1 MKFRVLISIFIS
13 WVLLNTAKVQATP
26 VRLTVQPKGTN
37 QVELTFGPVMPGV
50 WYEVLART
58 NRPDGHWITFAGAF
72 LGPSNKIVTTTCNLG
87 GGGDLSGL
95 TLGTLRHWTF
105 VAGCWDDTQ
114 GDELPSLY
122 KDVVLLG
129 DPFSSA
135 DPYGDP
141 MGDGWNNLQKLQNNM
156 DPYRAYPPPPP
167 QSSVSFFQGT
177 NDLRHGHAVLT
188 WRLTGGP
195 VPDYFLIERAIRTLR
210 PQTNYMRQNQPFP
223 GARFGAFGTN
233 RPPNYRP
240 MPGRPPGWQPEEPF
254 ITGPYQ
260 AVARAPGQTGLS
272 EYRYVDP
279 NVDTLFQPLYRIQ
292 PHYSPPLRAVLHE
305 VDTAEIRKTII
316 SVVAQQKTKGYAL
329 IVPHPIPYARYLL
342 LVRDKNDPQWRGS
355 GYFASGTNRDPVY
368 LHVDQKG
375 MMHEGQSPLAMPVVK
390 FLPDVVEPEF
400 VAGWGE
406 DSDGDGLPDVYE
418 VLVTHTEPDNADTG
432 NTGIL
437 DGYKEMAGD
446 GWGNLEKFRR
456 RADPFK
462 PAQPPAPVVL
472 TQPTMSEAMQAT
484 LPKTDLSYE
493 PQVEVR
499 VIGTGDF
506 EPIHQALGMLYQM
519 SDPRNPY
526 RVRGNFDLRI
536 SWVVPEPKPH
546 VYGNGP

>member
-72 LGPSNKIVTTTCNLG
+72 LGPSNKIVTATCNLG

-156 DPYRAYPPPPP
+156 DPYRAYLPPPP

-188 WRLTGGP
+188 WRLFNGP
-195 VPDYFLIERAIRTLR
+195 MPDYFLIERANRTLR
-210 PQTNYMRQNQPFP
+210 PVTNDFRGMRSPPFRTN
-223 GARFGAFGTN
+223 GRFPTN
-233 RPPNYRP
+233 WPPNFRP
-240 MPGRPPGWQPEEPF
+240 MNGRPGWQREEPF
-254 ITGPYQ
+254 VTGSYQ
-260 AVARAPGQTGLS
+260 VVARAPGVPGLK

-279 NVDTLFQPLYRIQ
+279 DVDTFFQPLYRIQ
-292 PHYSPPLRAVLHE
+292 PRYSPPLRAVLHQ
-305 VDTAEIRKTII
+305 VDAAEIRKTII
-316 SVVAQQKTKGYAL
+316 SVVAQPTTNGYAL
-329 IVPHPIPYARYLL
+329 TVPHPIPYARYLL
-342 LVRDKNDPQWRGS
+342 LVRDQNDPQWRAS
-355 GYFASGTNRDPVY
+355 GYFTTGTNREPVY
-368 LHVDQKG
+368 LHVDSKG
-375 MMHEGQSPLAMPVVK
+375 MMHEGQSPLAMPEVK
-390 FLPDVVEPEF
+390 FLSDVVEPEF

-406 DSDGDGLPDVYE
+406 DSDGDGLPDIYE
-418 VLVTHTEPDNADTG
+418 VLVTHTDPDNPDTG

-446 GWGNLEKFRR
+446 GWSNLEKFRR
-456 RADPFK
+456 RIAPSKF
-462 PAQPPAPVVL
+462 AQPPAPVVL

-484 LPKTDLSYE
+484 LPKTDLPYE

-499 VIGTGDF
+499 VIGTADF

-526 RVRGNFDLRI
+526 RTRGNFDLRI